1 MMNGAQDISW
11 IDLSIGYLLIIIPIV
26 IFSYF
31 GTKMVKPTLIAIAR
45 MTVQLFL
52 VGIYLQYIFDFNNV
66 WVNIGWV
73 MVMIVIASYTVIKRS
88 EINRKLFQI
97 PILISMLVS
106 VLLIDIYFLGAVI
119 KLDFL
124 FDARFFIPI
133 TGMLIG
139 NCLSNNIIA
148 LNTFYN
154 KLNREQVQYRFSIA
168 NGATRNEALK
178 GFISDALKKSLNPTI
193 ATTAV
198 IGLISLPGMM
208 TGQILGGSNPSVAI
222 KYQIMIM
229 ITILVSSLITVILSI
244 LISNRFVFDSM
255 DMPVKNLFKE
265 VKSHNK

>member
-1 MMNGAQDISW
+1 MNSAQDIGW
-11 IDLSIGYLLIIIPIV
+11 IDLAVGYLILLIPIIV
-26 IFSYF
+26 FSYF
-31 GTKMVKPTLIAIAR
+31 QTKMIKSTLIAIAR
-45 MTVQLFL
+45 MTIQLFL
-52 VGIYLQYIFDFNNV
+52 VGMYLQYIFNLNNV
-66 WVNIGWV
+66 WINIAWV
-73 MVMIVIASYTVIKRS
+73 IVMIVIASYTVIKRS

-106 VLLIDIYFLGAVI
+106 VFLIDLFFLGAVI

-124 FDARFFIPI
+124 FEARYFIPI

-148 LNTFYN
+148 LNSFYH
-154 KLNREQVQYRFSIA
+154 KLNREQLQYRYSIA
-168 NGATRNEALK
+168 NGATRNEAIK
-178 GFISDALKKSLNPTI
+178 GFIADALKKSLNPTI

-229 ITILVSSLITVILSI
+229 ITILVSSLITVVLSI

-255 DMPVKNLFKE
+255 DMPVKNLFK
-265 VKSHNK
+265 KG